1 MNIVLLMGRLTQDVE
16 VKEYPTGNVARITLA
31 VRREFKNSDGVY
43 DTDFIPV
50 TLWEGA
56 AMTCKEYCKKGSLI
70 SIKCRVQMN
79 HWVNNEGKNMSSLE
93 VIGEKITLIPTG
105 KSLQE

>member
-50 TLWEGA
+50 TLWEG
-56 AMTCKEYCKKGSLI
+56 
-70 SIKCRVQMN
+70 
-79 HWVNNEGKNMSSLE
+79 
-93 VIGEKITLIPTG
+93 
-105 KSLQE
+105 LQ